1 MLFCNYFA
9 SLYSTSFSIILLNI
23 NPIPK
28 NISFLSLPPMIEM
41 FDKDHVVSIKE
52 FKREEIDTVLDNAK
66 EMLPVAEGERISHEL
81 DGKILATLFFE
92 PSTRTMLSFE
102 AAMIRLGG
110 RIIGFSNPKQSSVKK
125 GETLADTIRM
135 ASSYA
140 DIIVLRHPQEGAAR
154 LASKFSSKPVINAGD
169 GAGQHP
175 TQTLLD
181 LFTIREEK
189 GGISGKHIGIA
200 GDLKYGRTVHSLT
213 HALAMYGVEL
223 TFIAPEALQMPKE
236 NTRELKRE
244 GIEYKKAP
252 GLESVIDEL
261 DVLYMTRIQRER
273 FPNEEEY
280 EKVAS
285 GLKLDTDMLENV
297 RDEMI
302 IMHPLPRVD
311 EISSDVDHTK
321 YAKYF
326 QQAANGV
333 PTRMAL
339 MSLLLDKS
347 SVVKR

>member
-1 MLFCNYFA
+1 
-9 SLYSTSFSIILLNI
+9 
-23 NPIPK
+23 
-28 NISFLSLPPMIEM
+28 M
-41 FDKDHVVSIKE
+41 FNKDHVVSIRE
-52 FKREEIDTVLDNAK
+52 FEREEIDTILDHAVK
-66 EMLPVAEGERISHEL
+66 MVPIARGEKKSLELEG
-81 DGKILATLFFE
+81 KVLATLFFE

-102 AAMIRLGG
+102 IAMKRLGG
-110 RIIGFSNPKQSSVKK
+110 QTIGFANPSQSSVKK
-125 GETLADTIRM
+125 GETLADTVRM

-181 LFTIREEK
+181 LFTIKEEK
-189 GGISGKHIGIA
+189 GRISGNHIGIA

-213 HALAMYGVEL
+213 HALSMYGGEM
-223 TFIAPEALQMPKE
+223 TFIAPEGLQMPD
-236 NTRELKRE
+236 ELTGELERE
-244 GIEYKKAP
+244 GIGYHKTED
-252 GLESVIDEL
+252 LESVIDQL

-285 GLKLDTDMLENV
+285 SFNLHRGMLDDV
-297 RDEMI
+297 KDDMI

-311 EISSDVDHTK
+311 EISPDVDDTK
-321 YAKYF
+321 HARYF

-339 MSLLLDKS
+339 ICLLLD
-347 SVVKR
+347 RNRGL

>member
-1 MLFCNYFA
+1 
-9 SLYSTSFSIILLNI
+9 
-23 NPIPK
+23 
-28 NISFLSLPPMIEM
+28 M
-41 FDKDHVVSIKE
+41 FDKDHVVSIRE
-52 FKREEIDTVLDNAK
+52 FKREEIDTVLDYAK
-66 EMLPVAEGERISHEL
+66 EMLPVSKGERISHEL

-181 LFTIREEK
+181 LFTIREEM
-189 GGISGKHIGIA
+189 GNIPDNHIGIA

-213 HALAMYGVEL
+213 HALSVYGTEL
-223 TFIAPEALQMPKE
+223 TFIAPDALQMPNEITKE
-236 NTRELKRE
+236 LEQE
-244 GIEYKKAP
+244 GVEYQKTDE
-252 GLESVIDEL
+252 LESMIDDL

-285 GLKLDTDMLENV
+285 SFNINRSMLDDV
-297 RDEMI
+297 KDDMI

-311 EISSDVDHTK
+311 EISPDVDHTK

-339 MSLLLDKS
+339 ISLLLDNHLE
-347 SVVKR
+347 VKE